1 MEEVFYPLFPSSN
14 ARKMKTLNNNYYY
27 YNNRKILLLP
37 NIPVVTAATIF
48 TLAIIFASSMT
59 TTPVAASTTD
69 NNTTTTTI
77 PSSGIELSP
86 QPIWQERVATTG
98 VTPINETHSI
108 IDFDG
113 NGTMTV
119 PDTGETINMT
129 NNGTA
134 IISPVTGAA
143 DTVSAYG
150 KENVFSEDGDTTAIT
165 FFEIVQY
172 QPEPFQGK
180 GLVMAV
186 FDRNATGN
194 LAPFNGM
201 MVVGTHEEQPNAE
214 GTTITLWEWQSGI
227 TLLPP
232 SPTTIEESP
241 PSPMNTTTMT
251 NATAD
256 TNPTASDE
264 EGEEEQQ
271 QQTTTIP
278 VPLLE

>member
-1 MEEVFYPLFPSSN
+1 MSIG
-14 ARKMKTLNNNYYY
+14 
-27 YNNRKILLLP
+27 NNRGRRKAFFAWTSSGSIVSASIIIAFTLLLAGSGFVLI
-37 NIPVVTAATIF
+37 NHTLMIATTA
-48 TLAIIFASSMT
+48 FAQEE
-59 TTPVAASTTD
+59 
-69 NNTTTTTI
+69 NNTTAGTITTSYTTATTT
-77 PSSGIELSP
+77 SSGIELSP

-108 IDFDG
+108 VDFDG
-113 NGTMTV
+113 SGTMTV
-119 PDTGETINMT
+119 PDTGETLNMT

-172 QPEPFQGK
+172 QPEPFQGR

-227 TLLPP
+227 TLPLPP
-232 SPTTIEESP
+232 TTMEESP

-278 VPLLE
+278 APLLE